1 MLTLWTSWPGFRM
14 MELFGLE
21 ESRYSSLSGVSMVP
35 GTFNSFPCYHLHS
48 QAVLAQPT
56 RCSFLPPPS
65 PHLTAWTKLLCCS
78 DL

>member
-56 RCSFLPPPS
+56 RCSS
-65 PHLTAWTKLLCCS
+65 PHPSFPSLNSLDKAAVLF
-78 DL
+78 